1 MQSTRRSLITSALT
15 ALVLPVALASP
26 AQAEDTRGT
35 KAEAKALADAALAH
49 IAKVGFE
56 PALKDFA
63 ADKARWV
70 NKDLYVVVFNFEGQ
84 CLSHGVNEKLI
95 GKQMLEIKD
104 PSGRQFVKDFIA
116 SAQKTAE
123 GWVDLEW
130 AHPVT
135 KKPEPKTMNT
145 RRVPGKDAVLVV
157 GYYR

>member
-1 MQSTRRSLITSALT
+1 M
-15 ALVLPVALASP
+15 
-26 AQAEDTRGT
+26 
-35 KAEAKALADAALAH
+35 
-49 IAKVGFE
+49 
-56 PALKDFA
+56 
-63 ADKARWV
+63 
-70 NKDLYVVVFNFEGQ
+70 
-84 CLSHGVNEKLI
+84 SHGVNEKLI